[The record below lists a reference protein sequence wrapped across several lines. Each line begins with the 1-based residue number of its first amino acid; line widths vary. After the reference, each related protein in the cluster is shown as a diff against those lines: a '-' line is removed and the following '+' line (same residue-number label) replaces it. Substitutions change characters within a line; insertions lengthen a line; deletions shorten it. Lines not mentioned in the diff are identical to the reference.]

1 MNTLTQN
8 TPSDTPAFLQFNQ
21 FESTGIRE
29 LTPEEIEL
37 VNGACVEGAME
48 AGANGAAVGTAI
60 GSAVGV
66 VAGAVTGVAVAA
78 VTRNPALGVRV
89 GTAVAAG
96 CTAIGSATGSIV
108 AYNEHMKTCR
118 VGI

>member
-37 VNGACVEGAME
+37 INGALCLCKEHLMNSVKAGNKQIIPGMA
-48 AGANGAAVGTAI
+48 AGAI
-60 GSAVGV
+60 GGLLLGPGV
-66 VAGAVTGVAVAA
+66 VAGAV
-78 VTRNPALGVRV
+78 
-89 GTAVAAG
+89 AG
-96 CTAIGSATGSIV
+96 GATGW
-108 AYNEHMKTCR
+108 AYGFTDHLLNGDCPCG
-118 VGI
+118 V